1 MRKLKLSL
9 DELRVV
15 TFATDAAGSAAG
27 TVNGH
32 QTEPASVPSPCTGT
46 HCTYPIQLCHP
57 RNADEKPAAG
67 QQKR

>member
-9 DELRVV
+9 DELRVA

-27 TVNGH
+27 TVNAH

-46 HCTYPIQLCHP
+46 HCTYPVQLCRPH
-57 RNADEKPAAG
+57 NADEEPAG
-67 QQKR
+67 KKQR